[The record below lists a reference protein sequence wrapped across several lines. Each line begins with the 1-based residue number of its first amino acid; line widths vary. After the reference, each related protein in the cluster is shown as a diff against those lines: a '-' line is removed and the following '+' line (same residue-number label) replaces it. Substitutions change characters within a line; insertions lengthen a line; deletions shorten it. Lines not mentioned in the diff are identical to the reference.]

1 MAITAGIP
9 ARSAAIELL
18 NAVLIDKTSLD
29 NAMTESE
36 EFSRLLGPDRAF
48 ARMLVSTCLRHL
60 GEIDLAIDQFLLK
73 PLAQNAILV
82 RQSLRIGTAQ
92 LLFLGTPAHAAVDT
106 SVTLLKGTRYAGF
119 TGLVNAVLRRV
130 PSAEPASL
138 SVGAIANTPDWLFD
152 TWQKEYGDDLAQEI
166 ALAHTQEAPLDITPK
181 ADPKSVAQQL
191 EGELLSSGS
200 IRVRSPG
207 DITELPGYSAGDWWI
222 QDAAA
227 ALPAHLIPEPSGKR
241 ILDLCAAPGG
251 KAAQLAAAGAHVT
264 AIDRSDIRLDVMRA
278 NFERLNLQAEILADD
293 VATWRPKELADA
305 VLLDAPCTAT
315 GTIRRHPDILFLK
328 EKSDLRRLAKL
339 QYELLN
345 AAAEMVR
352 PGGHLVYV
360 VCSLQPEEGSRVV
373 NKFLLNNDA
382 FSRDPIRDDEE
393 RIPSEFRA
401 ESGDLR
407 TLPSHWSAL
416 GGLDGFYAAR
426 LIRKTKS
433 K

>member
-29 NAMTESE
+29 KAMTESE

-60 GEIDLAIDQFLLK
+60 AEIDLAIDQFLLK

-181 ADPKSVAQQL
+181 ADPESVAQQL
-191 EGELLSSGS
+191 EGELLPSGS
-200 IRVRSPG
+200 IRVRPTG

-278 NFERLNLQAEILADD
+278 NFERLDLQAEILADD
-293 VATWRPKELADA
+293 VAAWRPQELADA

-373 NKFLLNNDA
+373 NKFLLNTDG
-382 FSRDPIRDDEE
+382 FSRAPIRGDEE

-407 TLPSHWSAL
+407 TLPSHWSES

-426 LIRKTKS
+426 LIRKTNS
-433 K
+433 N

>member
-82 RQSLRIGTAQ
+82 RQSLRIGAAQ

-106 SVTLLKGTRYAGF
+106 SVTLLKRTRYAGF

-130 PSAEPASL
+130 TSAEPASL

-200 IRVRSPG
+200 IRVRSQG

-328 EKSDLRRLAKL
+328 EKSDLRRMAKL

-382 FSRDPIRDDEE
+382 FSRDPIRDNEE
-393 RIPSEFRA
+393 RIPSEFQA

>member
-60 GEIDLAIDQFLLK
+60 AEIDLAIDQFLLK

-181 ADPKSVAQQL
+181 ADPESVAQQL
-191 EGELLSSGS
+191 EGELLPSGS
-200 IRVRSPG
+200 IRVRPTG

-251 KAAQLAAAGAHVT
+251 KAAQLAAAGANVT

-278 NFERLNLQAEILADD
+278 NFERLNLQAEILAAD

-373 NKFLLNNDA
+373 NKFLLNTDG
-382 FSRDPIRDDEE
+382 FSRAPIRGDEE

-407 TLPSHWSAL
+407 TLPSHWSES

-426 LIRKTKS
+426 LIRKTNS
-433 K
+433 N

>member
-18 NAVLIDKTSLD
+18 NAVLIGKTSLD

-181 ADPKSVAQQL
+181 ADPESVAQQL
-191 EGELLSSGS
+191 EGELLPSGS
-200 IRVRSPG
+200 IRVRPTG

-278 NFERLNLQAEILADD
+278 NFERLDLQAEILADD
-293 VATWRPKELADA
+293 VAAWRPQELADA

-373 NKFLLNNDA
+373 NKFLLNNDG
-382 FSRDPIRDDEE
+382 FSRAPIRGDEE

-407 TLPSHWSAL
+407 TLPSHWSES

-426 LIRKTKS
+426 LIRKTNS
-433 K
+433 N

>member
-29 NAMTESE
+29 NAMTRSE
-36 EFSRLLGPDRAF
+36 EFSHLHGPDRAF

-181 ADPKSVAQQL
+181 ADPESVAQQL
-191 EGELLSSGS
+191 EGELLPSGS
-200 IRVRSPG
+200 IRMRPPG

-278 NFERLNLQAEILADD
+278 NFERLDLQAEILADD
-293 VATWRPKELADA
+293 VAAWRPQELADA

-373 NKFLLNNDA
+373 NKFLLNNDG
-382 FSRDPIRDDEE
+382 FSRAPIRYDEE

-407 TLPSHWSAL
+407 TLPSHWSAS

-426 LIRKTKS
+426 LIRKTNS
-433 K
+433 N

>member
-18 NAVLIDKTSLD
+18 NAVLIDKTSFD

-48 ARMLVSTCLRHL
+48 ARMLVSTTLRHL

-106 SVTLLKGTRYAGF
+106 SVNLLKGTRYAGF

-152 TWQKEYGDDLAQEI
+152 TWQKEYGDELAQEI
-166 ALAHTQEAPLDITPK
+166 ALAHTLEAPLDITPK
-181 ADPKSVAQQL
+181 ADPESVAQQL
-191 EGELLSSGS
+191 EGELLPSGS
-200 IRVRSPG
+200 IRLRSPG

-278 NFERLNLQAEILADD
+278 NFERLNLQAKILTAD

-339 QYELLN
+339 QSELLN

-352 PGGHLVYV
+352 PGGYLVYV

-373 NKFLLNNDA
+373 NKFLLNNGA

-393 RIPSEFRA
+393 RIPSEFQA

-407 TLPSHWSAL
+407 TLPSHWSAS

-426 LIRKTKS
+426 LIRKTDS
-433 K
+433 N